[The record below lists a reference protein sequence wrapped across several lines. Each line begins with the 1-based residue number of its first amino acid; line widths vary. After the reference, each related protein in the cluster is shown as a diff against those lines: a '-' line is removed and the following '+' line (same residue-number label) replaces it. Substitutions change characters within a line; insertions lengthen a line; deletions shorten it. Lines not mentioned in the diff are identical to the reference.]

1 MDNKDLLK
9 EISNKL
15 SALLTLN
22 FIQDLSKMTTA
33 DGVKLLMRFNIN
45 NQDMADILGTTKRT
59 VEVTKSRITN
69 QK

>member
-45 NQDMADILGTTKRT
+45 NQDWPTYL
-59 VEVTKSRITN
+59 EQ
-69 QK
+69 QKEQLK